1 MAYHKKTHRNRG
13 KASKKHH
20 KTQRSKRGGVG
31 EELYDVEAGPSN
43 EDLMEQGRSISP
55 PPQQPVATPQ
65 LKNKSL
71 DINSLSNAMELGQ
84 AGQNGGKRRT
94 KKRSAKR
101 RNKSRKMPKVCLMC
115 KKKCKS
121 CKCSNCGC
129 PTCRVRSCKCRK
141 SMIKR
146 LLGM

>member
-1 MAYHKKTHRNRG
+1 MAYHKKTHRKRG
-13 KASKKHH
+13 KAYKKHH

-55 PPQQPVATPQ
+55 PPQQPIASPQ
-65 LKNKSL
+65 SKNKS
-71 DINSLSNAMELGQ
+71 DINTLSNAMELGQ
-84 AGQNGGKRRT
+84 ANIQQGGKRRT

-101 RNKSRKMPKVCLMC
+101 RNRSKKMSKVCLMC
-115 KKKCKS
+115 KKPCKA
-121 CKCSNCGC
+121 CKCRNCGC
-129 PTCRVRSCKCRK
+129 PTCRVRNCKCRK
-141 SMIKR
+141 SMIRR